1 MKYKKTITLMA
12 AFTTFIILGAISLAN
27 ANLLSGLAP
36 FEGVQFSK
44 VDRNNDAQISETE
57 LINYAKKQFLSAD
70 ANNDGVVSS
79 DELIASRTAKVSF
92 RTKKIVKMLDKNSN
106 GFLEFEEIHS
116 KALRRFEISFDN
128 LDLNND
134 GHLNEAEFSIL
145 TEKSD

>member
-27 ANLLSGLAP
+27 ANLLSGLAT

-44 VDRNNDAQISETE
+44 VDRNNDAQISEKE

-134 GHLNEAEFSIL
+134 GHLNETEFSIL